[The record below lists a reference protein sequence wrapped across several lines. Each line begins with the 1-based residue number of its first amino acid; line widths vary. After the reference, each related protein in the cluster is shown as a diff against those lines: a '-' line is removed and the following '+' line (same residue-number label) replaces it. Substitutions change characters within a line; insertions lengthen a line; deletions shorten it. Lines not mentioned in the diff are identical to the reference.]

1 MNEYLGKNI
10 RALRKSKNMT
20 QEQLAENIGVSFQAV
35 SRWENSITYPDIEM
49 IPTIARLFGVSTD
62 ELFGIPE
69 EKKKS
74 EFKILMKEIGELG
87 ENDSERA
94 LQIIRD
100 VRAEYDLSDT
110 FGTLCYRL
118 TGSHV
123 KKTPAMIDQLR
134 VMADLFF
141 EGNPDAKKK
150 SWALENFVQLE
161 DDEYVPALLDRYA
174 TDEDSTRDALL
185 YERYLYR
192 DDFEK
197 LETFRQ
203 RRIYKLINEMVNGT
217 VSWKD
222 WRKPNDVNFAYWK
235 NNIFLDLLHALNN
248 ETPTK
253 EHPISCGLGPDIFVE
268 QRVFLGELRS
278 CYLATLGRTEEAL
291 LTLEDTVSLLE
302 AAMSLQDGAILKSR
316 CPALPTL
323 DFIIQNR
330 KIIGLDDMW
339 GLYPEIHYK
348 RLTSDSR
355 WAWFDPIRNDPR
367 FVALAERVKKLI

>member
-35 SRWENSITYPDIEM
+35 SRWENSITYPDIEI

-74 EFKILMKEIGELG
+74 EFKVLMKEIDELG

-222 WRKPNDVNFAYWK
+222 WRKPNDVNFAFWK

-253 EHPISCGLGPDIFVE
+253 NYPISCGLGPDIFVE